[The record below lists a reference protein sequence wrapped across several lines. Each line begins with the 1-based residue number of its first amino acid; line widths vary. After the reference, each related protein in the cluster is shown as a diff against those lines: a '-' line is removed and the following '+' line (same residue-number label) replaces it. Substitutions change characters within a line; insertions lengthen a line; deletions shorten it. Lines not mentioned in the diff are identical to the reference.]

1 MPAQKAVR
9 DAKPERLLQT
19 VKENGHRKKPNE
31 KKVQQKKTPSRTKR
45 PITIQILQ
53 RQRRRRQKQTKNGK
67 ITPAEEKM
75 LKTKFTSKGPAL
87 FGSVQNLKEESKVSR
102 SKMKRFL
109 HTEPAYTKYRTVRR
123 KTPRLK
129 VIVYDIDE
137 IWSIDLAYVDKLAD
151 YNKNIKYLM
160 VAVDC
165 MSRVLRV
172 QPLKS
177 KYANSTAEAFK
188 QMIKTKQ
195 PKKVWVDKGTEF
207 KGSFKTLCEEKDI
220 ETYTTESEKKPA
232 LIYKG
237 LIYKYLEDK
246 WTYSYIDKLQDFVN
260 TINSRTN
267 RTTKIAPNEVTKK
280 DVPCLISLR
289 VEQLQKL
296 VRRPKLYVG
305 DFVRIAKID
314 LPFRKEYKQSFTDEV
329 FQIFDIP
336 TRNPPTYNL
345 IDADKESIEGKFYEL
360 ELIRVLEKE
369 GRKEGR
375 KEGSN

>member
-1 MPAQKAVR
+1 M
-9 DAKPERLLQT
+9 
-19 VKENGHRKKPNE
+19 
-31 KKVQQKKTPSRTKR
+31 
-45 PITIQILQ
+45 
-53 RQRRRRQKQTKNGK
+53 
-67 ITPAEEKM
+67 
-75 LKTKFTSKGPAL
+75 KTKFTSKGLAL
-87 FGSVQNLKEESKVSR
+87 FRSVHNLKEESKISR
-102 SKMKRFL
+102 SKVKRFL
-109 HTEPAYTKYRTVRR
+109 HTDPAYTKYRTVRR

-151 YNKNIKYLM
+151 YNKNVKYLM

-165 MSRVLRV
+165 MSRFLRV

-177 KYANSTAEAFK
+177 KYASSTAEAFK

-220 ETYTTESEKKPA
+220 ESYTTESEKKSA
-232 LIYKG
+232 FAERNIRSLKG

-267 RTTKIAPNEVTKK
+267 RVTKIALNEVTKK
-280 DVPCLISLR
+280 DVLRLISLR
-289 VEQLQKL
+289 VEQSQKL

-314 LPFRKEYKQSFTDEV
+314 LPFRKGYKQSFTDEV
-329 FQIFDIP
+329 FEIFDIP

-345 IDADKESIEGKFYEL
+345 IDADKEPIEGKFYL
-360 ELIRVLEKE
+360 GYWK
-369 GRKEGR
+369 RKEGR
-375 KEGSN
+375 IKLNNV